1 MRQPLVIANWKMHG
15 DRDTNRALLTALIG
29 LLDSARGAAVGSKA
43 GPGCVICPPFPYLGQ
58 VLELVAQSGLGVG
71 GQDCSHSDSG
81 AYTGEVSAPML
92 ADVGCGWVII
102 GHSERR
108 QYHGES
114 DALAAA
120 KVAAALRAG
129 LTPVLCVGETQEQ
142 REAGEAV
149 AVVSSQLRG
158 GLADQPDLSQIVVA
172 YEPVWA
178 IGTGLTATPEL
189 AQEMHGEIRSALAAM
204 DEAGAAATRLLYG
217 GSVKADNAAAL
228 FAQTDIDGAL
238 VGGAS
243 LDAEAFAAIVA
254 AAAASDKG

>member
-15 DRDTNRALLTALIG
+15 DRDTNQSLVSAFLG
-29 LLDSARGAAVGSKA
+29 LRGSAPRSRKDA
-43 GPGCVICPPFPYLGQ
+43 GCVICPPYPYLGDLAVALQ
-58 VLELVAQSGLGVG
+58 DSGVELGA
-71 GQDCSHSDSG
+71 QDCSHSDAG
-81 AYTGEVSAPML
+81 AYTGEVSASML

-114 DALAAA
+114 DSLAAA
-120 KVAAALRAG
+120 KIAAARAAG

-142 REAGEAV
+142 REGGDAEAV
-149 AVVSSQLRG
+149 VTAQLRG
-158 GLADQPDLSQIVVA
+158 ALGDQHELGAIAVA

-178 IGTGLTATPEL
+178 IGTGLTATPDL
-189 AQEMHGEIRSALAAM
+189 AQEMHATIRSVVRAM
-204 DEAGAAATRLLYG
+204 DEPGAGAMRLLYG

-228 FAQTDIDGAL
+228 FAQEDIDGAL

-254 AAAASDKG
+254 AARDRNA

>member
-1 MRQPLVIANWKMHG
+1 MRQPLVIANWKLHG
-15 DRDTNRALLTALIG
+15 DRETNRALLTALRG
-29 LLDSARGAAVGSKA
+29 LLESSKA
-43 GPGCVICPPFPYLGQ
+43 GGGAGCVICPPFPYLADVEGLIADSD
-58 VLELVAQSGLGVG
+58 LELGA
-71 GQDCSHSDSG
+71 QDCSHSDSG
-81 AYTGEVSAPML
+81 AYTGEVSAAML
-92 ADVGCGWVII
+92 ADVGCKWVII

-114 DALAAA
+114 DALVAA

-129 LTPVLCVGETQEQ
+129 LTPVICVGETQEQ
-142 REAGEAV
+142 REAGEA
-149 AVVSSQLRG
+149 AGVVTSQLRG
-158 GLADQPDLSQIVVA
+158 GLADQQDLSQVVVA

-189 AQEMHGEIRSALAAM
+189 AQEMHAEIRGALSSI
-204 DEAGAAATRLLYG
+204 DEAGAAAMPLLYG

-254 AAAASDKG
+254 AASASDRG